1 MLSSDSTNIALCHT
15 EVQLMN
21 SQESILTR
29 SATWLTFGSAVAIM
43 LSIAASQILLGLAL
57 AAMLMSGTK
66 IRLPRFRVALGLF
79 LLGTVVAL
87 LFSGEMA
94 HGLPQIR
101 KFYVF
106 TELVVVFS
114 CLRDLNLVR
123 WLFLSWAGV
132 GTIDALR
139 GFMQFAG
146 KVQQAH
152 SQGLSMYQYYV
163 NERITGFTSHWNTYS
178 AEEMYAFLMI
188 CAFLLFSPAARKR
201 TWIWAV
207 CAACMAMAILL
218 AETRGVYAAVAVG
231 VAYLLWYWQR
241 KLVILIPV
249 VAVVVILVSPAV
261 IRERFTSFLKPK
273 QEDSNSFRVIAWRS
287 GLRMIEA
294 HPLLGIGPDGP
305 KYHFME
311 YIPPDIPR
319 ASLPSGFY
327 EHIHNLYLQYAAE
340 RGIPVLLIFLWMIWQ
355 ILRDFFVGLRE
366 APPGR
371 SDRKFLLH
379 GAIAVVFAVLVEAFV
394 EVNLGDSEVLT
405 MFLVVVGCG
414 YLALEPGLPA
424 EEARLPGTAV

>member
-1 MLSSDSTNIALCHT
+1 
-15 EVQLMN
+15 MN
-21 SQESILTR
+21 SNESMLTR
-29 SATWLTFGSAVAIM
+29 SATWLTFASAVAIM
-43 LSIAASQILLGLAL
+43 LSIAAAQILLGLAL
-57 AAMLMSGTK
+57 AAMLMSGEK
-66 IRLPRFRVALGLF
+66 IRLPRIKLALGLF

-114 CLRDLNLVR
+114 CLRVMALLR

-132 GTIDALR
+132 GSIDALR
-139 GFMQFAG
+139 GYVQFAG
-146 KVQQAH
+146 KMQQAH
-152 SQGLSMYQYYV
+152 AQGLSLYQYYV

-188 CAFLLFSPAARKR
+188 CAFLFFSPSARRR
-201 TWIWAV
+201 TWIWV
-207 CAACMAMAILL
+207 LCASLIAGAILL

-231 VAYLLWYWQR
+231 GVYLLWFWHR
-241 KLVILIPV
+241 KLVLLLPL
-249 VAVVVILVSPAV
+249 AAVILFFASPAM

-273 QEDSNSFRVIAWRS
+273 QEDSNSFRMIAWRS
-287 GLRMIEA
+287 GIRMIEA

-311 YIPPDIPR
+311 YIPPDVPK

-340 RGIPVLLIFLWMIWQ
+340 RGIPVLLIFLWMIGQ
-355 ILRDFFVGLRE
+355 ILWDFYRGVRGS
-366 APPGR
+366 PPGR
-371 SDRKFLLH
+371 SDRRFILH
-379 GAIAVVFAVLVEAFV
+379 GGIAVVLAVLVEAFV

-414 YLALEPGLPA
+414 YLALELPA
-424 EEARLPGTAV
+424 EETSLPRAAVQR